1 MLNATD
7 AVIKHKEKCIHIV
20 NKNIEPSNTTSDEVS
35 NLIYFE
41 QGIENPNTI
50 VNDENDEY
58 KMLNASDAA
67 GKQKEKFVYVMNKKS
82 NNTSDEVNNLINFDQ
97 ENGNPIISI
106 QKKK

>member
-1 MLNATD
+1 MYEMLNATD

-50 VNDENDEY
+50 VNEENIEC

-67 GKQKEKFVYVMNKKS
+67 VKQKETCIYIMNKNIELS
-82 NNTSDEVNNLINFDQ
+82 NNTSTR
-97 ENGNPIISI
+97 
-106 QKKK
+106 